1 MREIEKSREIEREE
15 REDPQNFELLKP
27 DYKVSV
33 NLNIFQVVS
42 NVVSFQ
48 ILKKKRNRKKA
59 GKKEDAKL
67 TAMPFITSSAE

>member
-48 ILKKKRNRKKA
+48 ILKKRETEKKLE
-59 GKKEDAKL
+59 KKKMQNL
-67 TAMPFITSSAE
+67 LQCLL